1 MTNTK
6 STDIRIRD
14 VQIEFE
20 SHEYRS
26 PIKFGGNVVR
36 DVVLLNVQ
44 LSVENR
50 TGQVA
55 TGQGSMP
62 LGNVWAFPPIRVS
75 PSESLA
81 AMRELAHH
89 EADITRD
96 FDQCAH
102 PLDLSLQLESKFLE
116 AAQQLGQSVNLAEP
130 VPKLA
135 ALVVSSPFDAAL
147 FDGFGKAAGFHAF
160 HGLSS
165 DYMAHDLS
173 YYLNRDFKGQYL
185 DQYVADEPKS
195 EIPLYHLVGALDPL
209 TEEDDFE
216 PVGDGLPET
225 LSDWIRRDGLT
236 HLKIKLNGDDLQWD
250 VSRIVS
256 VDAVASQADQE
267 NQVRVSS
274 VPSVGQREWVYSL
287 DFNER
292 APNVEYLIECLEKV
306 KEQSSRAFE
315 RVAYVEQPTSRDLK
329 AHPENKMHR
338 AAAIKPV
345 VIDESLVDFESL
357 MLAREQGYTG
367 VALKACKGQGQSLL
381 MAAAAQHYG
390 MFLCVQDLTCP
401 GRSFVH
407 SVGLAA
413 WIGPVTAIEGN
424 GRQYCP
430 IANATWEQSH
440 PSIFV
445 VEQGRVKTGDL
456 DKPGLGIID

>member
-1 MTNTK
+1 
-6 STDIRIRD
+6 
-14 VQIEFE
+14 
-20 SHEYRS
+20 
-26 PIKFGGNVVR
+26 
-36 DVVLLNVQ
+36 
-44 LSVENR
+44 
-50 TGQVA
+50 
-55 TGQGSMP
+55 
-62 LGNVWAFPPIRVS
+62 
-75 PSESLA
+75 
-81 AMRELAHH
+81 
-89 EADITRD
+89 
-96 FDQCAH
+96 
-102 PLDLSLQLESKFLE
+102 
-116 AAQQLGQSVNLAEP
+116 
-130 VPKLA
+130 
-135 ALVVSSPFDAAL
+135 
-147 FDGFGKAAGFHAF
+147 
-160 HGLSS
+160 
-165 DYMAHDLS
+165 MAHDLS

-185 DQYVADEPKS
+185 DQYVSDEPKS

-225 LSDWIRRDGLT
+225 LADWIKRDGLT
-236 HLKIKLNGDDLQWD
+236 HLKMKLNGDDLQWD

-267 NQVRVSS
+267 NQAGVGSA
-274 VPSVGQREWVYSL
+274 PSVRQREWVYSL

-306 KEQSSRAFE
+306 KEQSPRAFE

-357 MLAREQGYTG
+357 LLAREQGYTG

-381 MAAAAQHYG
+381 MAAAAQRYG

-413 WIGPVTAIEGN
+413 WIGSVTAIEGN

-430 IANATWEQSH
+430 IANTTWEQSH